1 MELESIAPS
10 PSCTARTTNSV
21 VELVALSKATALA
34 ACRCQPSHLPVLVDW
49 FGDPLGVR
57 IPSDSLMEWINEDN
71 LKKFVCG
78 IFTNPVRIQD
88 SQSPTVTPSSLLSNR
103 LQASGKLQ
111 LVNPM
116 MDRLAIGRTLRDRA
130 LAAPTAHA
138 NPIYDITLLGFVS
151 QPARFIGP
159 GGAGGPVER
168 RELAVLPAAH
178 PEKEAHHIGL
188 LLPP

>member
-10 PSCTARTTNSV
+10 PSGMARTTDSV

-34 ACRCQPSHLPVLVDW
+34 ACRCQPSHLPVLVDR

-57 IPSDSLMEWINEDN
+57 ILSDGLMEWINEDK
-71 LKKFVCG
+71 LQEFVRG

-88 SQSPTVTPSSLLSNR
+88 SQSPTVVPSSLFSNR
-103 LQASGKLQ
+103 LNASGKLQ

-130 LAAPTAHA
+130 FAATTAHT
-138 NPIYDITLLGFVS
+138 NLIYNIALLGLVS
-151 QPARFIGP
+151 QPACFIGP

-168 RELAVLPAAH
+168 RELAILPAAH